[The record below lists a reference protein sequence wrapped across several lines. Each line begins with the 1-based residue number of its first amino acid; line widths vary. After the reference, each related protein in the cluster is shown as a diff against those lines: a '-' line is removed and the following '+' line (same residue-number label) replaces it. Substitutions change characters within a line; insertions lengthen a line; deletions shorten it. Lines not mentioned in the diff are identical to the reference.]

1 MKFAGGLLYT
11 RNSNNLQY
19 VAAASDIM
27 IVYANILAD
36 AKISS
41 IECGGVSFTHSDI
54 RSFAKSQVS
63 ITAWWASSHQL

>member
-41 IECGGVSFTHSDI
+41 IELTVFPLPI
-54 RSFAKSQVS
+54 QIFEALQKAR
-63 ITAWWASSHQL
+63 